1 MSVFV
6 IIIGYY
12 TAIDWITDIVI
23 FINILSNLFIIA
35 YSTAIDRQL
44 RHHPSTVFIF
54 GKSTSETMAKMIEA
68 LSFGVI

>member
-1 MSVFV
+1 MQTLMSVFV

-44 RHHPSTVFIF
+44 RHHV
-54 GKSTSETMAKMIEA
+54 
-68 LSFGVI
+68 